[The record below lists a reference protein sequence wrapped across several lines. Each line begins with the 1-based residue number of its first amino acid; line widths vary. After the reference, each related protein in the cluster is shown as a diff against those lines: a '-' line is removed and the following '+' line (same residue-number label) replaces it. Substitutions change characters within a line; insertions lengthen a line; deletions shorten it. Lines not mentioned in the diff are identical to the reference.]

1 LQNERGEKMRA
12 VILLLAGFLVV
23 GIFAT
28 GCESTTQRMQRH
40 LHEQRMA
47 QIKAGQG
54 QSGANEVM
62 LEKWK
67 HEERLAEIEAGAR
80 RMSKEEM
87 EQLAEMVADRVADR
101 VMQQIKELH
110 K

>member
-1 LQNERGEKMRA
+1 MRA
-12 VILLLAGFLVV
+12 AILLLAGFLAV

-28 GCESTTQRMQRH
+28 GCESIEHRMTRY

-54 QSGANEVM
+54 QTGANEVM

-67 HEERLAEIEAGAR
+67 HEERLAEIEAGAQQ
-80 RMSKEEM
+80 MSKEEM

-101 VMQQIKELH
+101 VMHQIKDIN